1 MVRLITKRLRRIHNA
16 WHFRFNSNLVFTA
29 QWFRLGDRVVH
40 HLTRR
45 YMHGRVQCPKGL
57 KIEKSKCVLL
67 YFENHCLL

>member
-45 YMHGRVQCPKGL
+45 YTIK
-57 KIEKSKCVLL
+57 EKDEAGFTRK
-67 YFENHCLL
+67 